1 MKDRIIDAYNNI
13 APTRSDD
20 EIIDAIIGKARPME
34 KKRFNKKALI
44 IPAAAVMA
52 LTIGTVG
59 VGAAYNWNYA
69 ELLDSFFATRMSD
82 NDVES
87 NSGFDFD
94 KYGMALNKTV
104 KKDGCTLDIKGVVA
118 DRNTAYIIADVTV
131 DELAE
136 GTLDLKDV
144 YLLGYI
150 YAEQFG
156 NNFSAESACL
166 ERNGNIFTMMC
177 PISIADD
184 QEFPDEI
191 VTFTLS
197 NFTYF
202 PIGDD
207 GEYTTH
213 SFEIYED
220 IEVDMSCFD
229 RSMAYKVIKPDA
241 PFIHTSNNGSTV
253 NAILNEIRISPL
265 SVGYSIGVSP
275 EEIQK
280 IYEYHD
286 LTDGAILTFA
296 DGSTM
301 DFNSSA
307 MVYAE
312 NTEQFECK
320 HFLRYPID
328 PENVASVTIAGIT
341 YDIK

>member
-20 EIIDAIIGKARPME
+20 EIINAIIGKARPMD
-34 KKRFNKKALI
+34 KNKFNKKTLI

-82 NDVES
+82 NKVES

-94 KYGMALNKTV
+94 KYGMTLNKTV
-104 KKDGCTLDIKGVVA
+104 TKDGCTLDIKGVVA
-118 DRNTAYIIADVTV
+118 DRSTAYIIADVTV
-131 DELAE
+131 DELAK

-150 YAEQFG
+150 HPEQFG

-166 ERNGNIFTMMC
+166 ERNGNTFTMMC
-177 PISIADD
+177 PISITNGM
-184 QEFPDEI
+184 EFTNEV

-213 SFEIYED
+213 SFDIYED

-229 RSMAYKVIKPDA
+229 RNMAYKAIQPNA
-241 PFIHTSNNGSTV
+241 TFIHTNNNGSSV
-253 NAILNEIRISPL
+253 NATLNEIRISPL
-265 SVGYSIGVSP
+265 SIGYSIGVSP
-275 EEIQK
+275 EDIQK

-286 LTDGAILTFA
+286 LTDGTLLTFA

-301 DFNSSA
+301 DFNSASMA
-307 MVYAE
+307 YSDD
-312 NTEQFECK
+312 TEQFECK
-320 HFLRYPID
+320 HFLRYPVV
-328 PENVASVTIAGIT
+328 PENVVSVTIAGIT